1 MILICQ
7 QFSIIGDMTSK
18 NDKISAKIGL
28 KIVLER
34 TKRKLSQEKLAELSE
49 LSKNSLG
56 AIERGTS
63 SPSIDTL
70 NRIASALS
78 IELSDL
84 VKVKSVDL

>member
-1 MILICQ
+1 
-7 QFSIIGDMTSK
+7 MTGK
-18 NDKISAKIGL
+18 NDKISTKIGL

-34 TKRKLSQEKLAELSE
+34 TKRRLSQEKLAELSD

-70 NRIASALS
+70 DRIASALEM
-78 IELSDL
+78 ELSEL

>member
-1 MILICQ
+1 MILLGALLMI
-7 QFSIIGDMTSK
+7 
-18 NDKISAKIGL
+18 L
-28 KIVLER
+28 KVLWTWILNR
-34 TKRKLSQEKLAELSE
+34 VVGWGFYPNN

-70 NRIASALS
+70 DRIAAALE
-78 IELSDL
+78 IELSEL

>member
-1 MILICQ
+1 
-7 QFSIIGDMTSK
+7 MTSK
-18 NDKISAKIGL
+18 NDKISTKIGL

-34 TKRKLSQEKLAELSE
+34 TKRKLSQEKLAELSD

-70 NRIASALS
+70 DRIAAALE
-78 IELSDL
+78 IELSEL

>member
-1 MILICQ
+1 
-7 QFSIIGDMTSK
+7 MTSK
-18 NDKISAKIGL
+18 DDKISAKIGL

-34 TKRKLSQEKLAELSE
+34 TKRKLSQEKLAELSD

-70 NRIASALS
+70 DRIAAALE
-78 IELSDL
+78 IELSEL

>member
-1 MILICQ
+1 
-7 QFSIIGDMTSK
+7 MTSRS
-18 NDKISAKIGL
+18 DKISAKIGL

-34 TKRKLSQEKLAELSE
+34 TKRRLSQEKLAELSD
-49 LSKNSLG
+49 LSKTALG

-70 NRIASALS
+70 DRIASALE
-78 IELSDL
+78 IELSEL

>member
-1 MILICQ
+1 
-7 QFSIIGDMTSK
+7 MTSK
-18 NDKISAKIGL
+18 NDKISTKIGL

-34 TKRKLSQEKLAELSE
+34 TKRRLSQEKLAELSD

-70 NRIASALS
+70 DRIASALE
-78 IELSDL
+78 IELSEL

>member
-1 MILICQ
+1 MI
-7 QFSIIGDMTSK
+7 SK

-34 TKRKLSQEKLAELSE
+34 TKRKLSQEKLAELSD
-49 LSKNSLG
+49 LSKTALG
-56 AIERGTS
+56 SIERGTS

-70 NRIASALS
+70 DRIATALEM
-78 IELSDL
+78 ELSEL

>member
-1 MILICQ
+1 
-7 QFSIIGDMTSK
+7 MTSK

-34 TKRKLSQEKLAELSE
+34 TKRKLSQEKLAELSD

-70 NRIASALS
+70 DRIASALD
-78 IELSDL
+78 IELSEL

>member
-1 MILICQ
+1 
-7 QFSIIGDMTSK
+7 MTSK
-18 NDKISAKIGL
+18 NDRISTKIGL

-34 TKRKLSQEKLAELSE
+34 TKRKLSQEKLAELSD

-70 NRIASALS
+70 DRIASALE
-78 IELSDL
+78 IELSEL